1 MSGKPEDREV
11 CALTLKMFSGKK
23 VRAQGNGEK
32 IAVVEC
38 VEIVIY
44 ETYFTALHTLSPRP
58 THTNIDRKVYEHRDT

>member
-1 MSGKPEDREV
+1 MSFEWEARRQRGV
-11 CALTLKMFSGKK
+11 CPDAKMFSGKK

-58 THTNIDRKVYEHRDT
+58 THTNTHRP